1 MRSLAPRVAAKATSP
16 SAAPARRKFCAAAM
30 PAAEAEAAK
39 AAEHTGL
46 KWLLVEGQVDSGM
59 WQGAALL
66 GAVVAGVQLAS
77 EKQRETA
84 INALLGGYR
93 ACGLTA
99 DKISD
104 RQLIEDY
111 VRKNAAAA
119 VNVVMASPTF
129 YFLFAKMHGQSLAVS
144 SVRAFTGARAR
155 RAARRPPSAV
165 RPPRAAASL
174 RAPRSRAGTLR
185 IVPFM
190 GFFYGAFALCCPFVT
205 AALVDRG
212 QTYSEANGNAGVA
225 VMLSGFVFVEAIV
238 ELRGCGVTF
247 GQMTASS
254 FLIFVPALIGR
265 LATGV
270 LTQQQKVGVESE
282 SVLPADWQEGPTWQQ
297 HTYMT
302 FEMLHLDKDFFTTA
316 AGTSVFQHILNA
328 TTWVLLTQGRTAT
341 FGSIFKF
348 MLGGM
353 NGTVL
358 SGAAQF
364 GKTLIL
370 RSLFGWVWNFCS
382 SQELDMP
389 AFDTVLKGLPP
400 NPAT

>member
-1 MRSLAPRVAAKATSP
+1 
-16 SAAPARRKFCAAAM
+16 M
-30 PAAEAEAAK
+30 PAAEAEAAR

-144 SVRAFTGARAR
+144 SVRAFTGARRAPPAR
-155 RAARRPPSAV
+155 PRAAA

-190 GFFYGAFALCCPFVT
+190 GFFYGAFALFCPFVT

>member
-1 MRSLAPRVAAKATSP
+1 
-16 SAAPARRKFCAAAM
+16 M

-144 SVRAFTGARAR
+144 SVRAFTGARA
-155 RAARRPPSAV
+155 ARRPRARAPPLA
-165 RPPRAAASL
+165 RLTPRAASAQARCGSCRSWASST
-174 RAPRSRAGTLR
+174 ARSRSAAPSSRRRWWIAGR
-185 IVPFM
+185 R
-190 GFFYGAFALCCPFVT
+190 T
-205 AALVDRG
+205 AR
-212 QTYSEANGNAGVA
+212 
-225 VMLSGFVFVEAIV
+225 
-238 ELRGCGVTF
+238 
-247 GQMTASS
+247 
-254 FLIFVPALIGR
+254 
-265 LATGV
+265 
-270 LTQQQKVGVESE
+270 
-282 SVLPADWQEGPTWQQ
+282 
-297 HTYMT
+297 
-302 FEMLHLDKDFFTTA
+302 
-316 AGTSVFQHILNA
+316 
-328 TTWVLLTQGRTAT
+328 RTAT
-341 FGSIFKF
+341 
-348 MLGGM
+348 
-353 NGTVL
+353 
-358 SGAAQF
+358 
-364 GKTLIL
+364 
-370 RSLFGWVWNFCS
+370 
-382 SQELDMP
+382 P
-389 AFDTVLKGLPP
+389 AWR
-400 NPAT
+400 

>member
-1 MRSLAPRVAAKATSP
+1 MLARSIRSLRSLAPRVAAKATSP

-144 SVRAFTGARAR
+144 TVRAFT
-155 RAARRPPSAV
+155 
-165 RPPRAAASL
+165 
-174 RAPRSRAGTLR
+174 GTLR

-190 GFFYGAFALCCPFVT
+190 GFFYGFFAVTVPFVT
-205 AALVDRG
+205 QFLMQRG
-212 QTYSEANGNAGVA
+212 QSYEEANGNAAIA
-225 VMLSGFVFVEAIV
+225 VMLSGFVFVEALV

-247 GQMTASS
+247 SQMTYSS
-254 FLIFVPALIGR
+254 FLIFIPALGE
-265 LATGV
+265 T
-270 LTQQQKVGVESE
+270 
-282 SVLPADWQEGPTWQQ
+282 PA
-297 HTYMT
+297 
-302 FEMLHLDKDFFTTA
+302 A
-316 AGTSVFQHILNA
+316 
-328 TTWVLLTQGRTAT
+328 
-341 FGSIFKF
+341 
-348 MLGGM
+348 
-353 NGTVL
+353 
-358 SGAAQF
+358 
-364 GKTLIL
+364 
-370 RSLFGWVWNFCS
+370 
-382 SQELDMP
+382 P
-389 AFDTVLKGLPP
+389 AP
-400 NPAT
+400 

>member
-1 MRSLAPRVAAKATSP
+1 VRAPRRAP
-16 SAAPARRKFCAAAM
+16 PARPRAAA
-30 PAAEAEAAK
+30 
-39 AAEHTGL
+39 
-46 KWLLVEGQVDSGM
+46 
-59 WQGAALL
+59 
-66 GAVVAGVQLAS
+66 
-77 EKQRETA
+77 
-84 INALLGGYR
+84 
-93 ACGLTA
+93 
-99 DKISD
+99 
-104 RQLIEDY
+104 
-111 VRKNAAAA
+111 
-119 VNVVMASPTF
+119 
-129 YFLFAKMHGQSLAVS
+129 
-144 SVRAFTGARAR
+144 
-155 RAARRPPSAV
+155 

>member
-1 MRSLAPRVAAKATSP
+1 MLARSIRSLRSLAPRVAAKATSP

-144 SVRAFTGARAR
+144 SVRAFTGARA
-155 RAARRPPSAV
+155 ARRPLA
-165 RPPRAAASL
+165 
-174 RAPRSRAGTLR
+174 RAPPLARRTPPPHSARRVRAQARCGSCRSWASSTARSRSSAPSSRRRWWIAGR
-185 IVPFM
+185 R
-190 GFFYGAFALCCPFVT
+190 T
-205 AALVDRG
+205 AR
-212 QTYSEANGNAGVA
+212 
-225 VMLSGFVFVEAIV
+225 
-238 ELRGCGVTF
+238 
-247 GQMTASS
+247 
-254 FLIFVPALIGR
+254 
-265 LATGV
+265 
-270 LTQQQKVGVESE
+270 
-282 SVLPADWQEGPTWQQ
+282 
-297 HTYMT
+297 
-302 FEMLHLDKDFFTTA
+302 
-316 AGTSVFQHILNA
+316 
-328 TTWVLLTQGRTAT
+328 RTAT
-341 FGSIFKF
+341 
-348 MLGGM
+348 
-353 NGTVL
+353 
-358 SGAAQF
+358 
-364 GKTLIL
+364 
-370 RSLFGWVWNFCS
+370 
-382 SQELDMP
+382 P
-389 AFDTVLKGLPP
+389 AWR
-400 NPAT
+400 

>member
-1 MRSLAPRVAAKATSP
+1 
-16 SAAPARRKFCAAAM
+16 M

-144 SVRAFTGARAR
+144 SVRAFTGTRAAP
-155 RAARRPPSAV
+155 RAARAPARRRPPAA
-165 RPPRAAASL
+165 RRRLTPRAASAQARCGSCRSWASST
-174 RAPRSRAGTLR
+174 ARSRSAAPSSRRRWWIAGR
-185 IVPFM
+185 R
-190 GFFYGAFALCCPFVT
+190 T
-205 AALVDRG
+205 AR
-212 QTYSEANGNAGVA
+212 
-225 VMLSGFVFVEAIV
+225 
-238 ELRGCGVTF
+238 
-247 GQMTASS
+247 
-254 FLIFVPALIGR
+254 
-265 LATGV
+265 
-270 LTQQQKVGVESE
+270 
-282 SVLPADWQEGPTWQQ
+282 
-297 HTYMT
+297 
-302 FEMLHLDKDFFTTA
+302 
-316 AGTSVFQHILNA
+316 
-328 TTWVLLTQGRTAT
+328 RTAT
-341 FGSIFKF
+341 
-348 MLGGM
+348 
-353 NGTVL
+353 
-358 SGAAQF
+358 
-364 GKTLIL
+364 
-370 RSLFGWVWNFCS
+370 
-382 SQELDMP
+382 P
-389 AFDTVLKGLPP
+389 AWR
-400 NPAT
+400 

>member
-1 MRSLAPRVAAKATSP
+1 
-16 SAAPARRKFCAAAM
+16 M

-155 RAARRPPSAV
+155 APPARPRARSPAARRLT
-165 RPPRAAASL
+165 PRAASAQARCGSCRSWASSARVRALLPL
-174 RAPRSRAGTLR
+174 RHGGAGGSRADVQRGERQRRRGGDAVGLHSSSSR
-185 IVPFM
+185 RSSS
-190 GFFYGAFALCCPFVT
+190 C
-205 AALVDRG
+205 AA
-212 QTYSEANGNAGVA
+212 A
-225 VMLSGFVFVEAIV
+225 
-238 ELRGCGVTF
+238 
-247 GQMTASS
+247 ASPS
-254 FLIFVPALIGR
+254 AR
-265 LATGV
+265 
-270 LTQQQKVGVESE
+270 
-282 SVLPADWQEGPTWQQ
+282 
-297 HTYMT
+297 
-302 FEMLHLDKDFFTTA
+302 
-316 AGTSVFQHILNA
+316 
-328 TTWVLLTQGRTAT
+328 
-341 FGSIFKF
+341 
-348 MLGGM
+348 
-353 NGTVL
+353 
-358 SGAAQF
+358 
-364 GKTLIL
+364 
-370 RSLFGWVWNFCS
+370 
-382 SQELDMP
+382 
-389 AFDTVLKGLPP
+389 
-400 NPAT
+400 

>member
-1 MRSLAPRVAAKATSP
+1 
-16 SAAPARRKFCAAAM
+16 M

-144 SVRAFTGARAR
+144 SVRAFTGTRAAPRAARAR
-155 RAARRPPSAV
+155 APPHQVQFLFPAWLLMPGRGSTSETEKTRAPYKARRRPPVAAASAGCTTTT
-165 RPPRAAASL
+165 RAAAA
-174 RAPRSRAGTLR
+174 RATRPAC
-185 IVPFM
+185 
-190 GFFYGAFALCCPFVT
+190 GAHR
-205 AALVDRG
+205 ALVVRA
-212 QTYSEANGNAGVA
+212 QA
-225 VMLSGFVFVEAIV
+225 
-238 ELRGCGVTF
+238 
-247 GQMTASS
+247 
-254 FLIFVPALIGR
+254 
-265 LATGV
+265 
-270 LTQQQKVGVESE
+270 K
-282 SVLPADWQEGPTWQQ
+282 
-297 HTYMT
+297 
-302 FEMLHLDKDFFTTA
+302 
-316 AGTSVFQHILNA
+316 
-328 TTWVLLTQGRTAT
+328 
-341 FGSIFKF
+341 
-348 MLGGM
+348 
-353 NGTVL
+353 
-358 SGAAQF
+358 AAQ
-364 GKTLIL
+364 
-370 RSLFGWVWNFCS
+370 
-382 SQELDMP
+382 
-389 AFDTVLKGLPP
+389 
-400 NPAT
+400 

>member
-1 MRSLAPRVAAKATSP
+1 MLARSIRSLRSLAPRVAAKATSP

-144 SVRAFTGARAR
+144 SVRAFTGARAAPR
-155 RAARRPPSAV
+155 AARSPVRCRAARR
-165 RPPRAAASL
+165 RLTPRAASAQARCGSCRSWASST
-174 RAPRSRAGTLR
+174 ARSRSAAPSSRRRWWIAGR
-185 IVPFM
+185 R
-190 GFFYGAFALCCPFVT
+190 T
-205 AALVDRG
+205 AR
-212 QTYSEANGNAGVA
+212 
-225 VMLSGFVFVEAIV
+225 
-238 ELRGCGVTF
+238 
-247 GQMTASS
+247 
-254 FLIFVPALIGR
+254 
-265 LATGV
+265 
-270 LTQQQKVGVESE
+270 
-282 SVLPADWQEGPTWQQ
+282 
-297 HTYMT
+297 
-302 FEMLHLDKDFFTTA
+302 
-316 AGTSVFQHILNA
+316 
-328 TTWVLLTQGRTAT
+328 RTAT
-341 FGSIFKF
+341 
-348 MLGGM
+348 
-353 NGTVL
+353 
-358 SGAAQF
+358 
-364 GKTLIL
+364 
-370 RSLFGWVWNFCS
+370 
-382 SQELDMP
+382 P
-389 AFDTVLKGLPP
+389 AWR
-400 NPAT
+400 

>member
-1 MRSLAPRVAAKATSP
+1 MLARSIRSLRSLAPRVAAKATSP
-16 SAAPARRKFCAAAM
+16 SAAPARRKLCAAAM

-144 SVRAFTGARAR
+144 SVRAFTGARAAPR
-155 RAARRPPSAV
+155 AARSRSRAARR
-165 RPPRAAASL
+165 RLTPRAAFAQARCGSCRSWASST
-174 RAPRSRAGTLR
+174 ARSRSAAPSSRRRWWIAGR
-185 IVPFM
+185 R
-190 GFFYGAFALCCPFVT
+190 T
-205 AALVDRG
+205 AR
-212 QTYSEANGNAGVA
+212 
-225 VMLSGFVFVEAIV
+225 
-238 ELRGCGVTF
+238 
-247 GQMTASS
+247 
-254 FLIFVPALIGR
+254 
-265 LATGV
+265 
-270 LTQQQKVGVESE
+270 
-282 SVLPADWQEGPTWQQ
+282 
-297 HTYMT
+297 
-302 FEMLHLDKDFFTTA
+302 
-316 AGTSVFQHILNA
+316 
-328 TTWVLLTQGRTAT
+328 RTAT
-341 FGSIFKF
+341 
-348 MLGGM
+348 
-353 NGTVL
+353 
-358 SGAAQF
+358 
-364 GKTLIL
+364 
-370 RSLFGWVWNFCS
+370 
-382 SQELDMP
+382 P
-389 AFDTVLKGLPP
+389 AWR
-400 NPAT
+400 

>member
-1 MRSLAPRVAAKATSP
+1 MLARSIRSLRSLAPRVAAKATSP

-144 SVRAFTGARAR
+144 SVRAFTGARAAPR
-155 RAARRPPSAV
+155 AARSPARSRAARR
-165 RPPRAAASL
+165 RLTPRAASAQARCGSCRSWASST
-174 RAPRSRAGTLR
+174 ARSRSAAPSSRRRWWIAGR
-185 IVPFM
+185 R
-190 GFFYGAFALCCPFVT
+190 T
-205 AALVDRG
+205 AR
-212 QTYSEANGNAGVA
+212 
-225 VMLSGFVFVEAIV
+225 
-238 ELRGCGVTF
+238 
-247 GQMTASS
+247 
-254 FLIFVPALIGR
+254 
-265 LATGV
+265 
-270 LTQQQKVGVESE
+270 
-282 SVLPADWQEGPTWQQ
+282 
-297 HTYMT
+297 
-302 FEMLHLDKDFFTTA
+302 
-316 AGTSVFQHILNA
+316 
-328 TTWVLLTQGRTAT
+328 RTAT
-341 FGSIFKF
+341 PEW
-348 MLGGM
+348 
-353 NGTVL
+353 
-358 SGAAQF
+358 
-364 GKTLIL
+364 
-370 RSLFGWVWNFCS
+370 R
-382 SQELDMP
+382 
-389 AFDTVLKGLPP
+389 
-400 NPAT
+400 

>member
-1 MRSLAPRVAAKATSP
+1 MLARSIRSLRSLAPRVAAKATSP

-144 SVRAFTGARAR
+144 SVRAFTGARA
-155 RAARRPPSAV
+155 APPARPSAAA
-165 RPPRAAASL
+165 RPPRAAASP
-174 RAPRSRAGTLR
+174 RAPRPRRHAADRAVHGILLRRVRALLPLRHGGAGGSRAD
-185 IVPFM
+185 V
-190 GFFYGAFALCCPFVT
+190 
-205 AALVDRG
+205 
-212 QTYSEANGNAGVA
+212 
-225 VMLSGFVFVEAIV
+225 
-238 ELRGCGVTF
+238 
-247 GQMTASS
+247 
-254 FLIFVPALIGR
+254 
-265 LATGV
+265 
-270 LTQQQKVGVESE
+270 
-282 SVLPADWQEGPTWQQ
+282 
-297 HTYMT
+297 
-302 FEMLHLDKDFFTTA
+302 
-316 AGTSVFQHILNA
+316 
-328 TTWVLLTQGRTAT
+328 
-341 FGSIFKF
+341 
-348 MLGGM
+348 
-353 NGTVL
+353 
-358 SGAAQF
+358 
-364 GKTLIL
+364 
-370 RSLFGWVWNFCS
+370 
-382 SQELDMP
+382 
-389 AFDTVLKGLPP
+389 
-400 NPAT
+400 

>member
-1 MRSLAPRVAAKATSP
+1 
-16 SAAPARRKFCAAAM
+16 M

-144 SVRAFTGARAR
+144 SVRAFTG
-155 RAARRPPSAV
+155 
-165 RPPRAAASL
+165 
-174 RAPRSRAGTLR
+174 TLR

-190 GFFYGAFALCCPFVT
+190 GFFYGAFALFCPFVT

-225 VMLSGFVFVEAIV
+225 VMLSGFVFIEAIV

-389 AFDTVLKGLPP
+389 AFETVLKGLPP